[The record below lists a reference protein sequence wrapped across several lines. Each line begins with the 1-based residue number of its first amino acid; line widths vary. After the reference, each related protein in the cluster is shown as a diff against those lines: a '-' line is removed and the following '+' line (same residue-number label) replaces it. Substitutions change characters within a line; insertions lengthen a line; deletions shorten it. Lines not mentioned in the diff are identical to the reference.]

1 MPDLVKSNVIQGVPA
16 TDIVLRT
23 AIMAALDDIRA
34 NPWLLDFCFQSLRH
48 DVLTRKEY
56 GEGEMQEL
64 KDWVLNNEIAV
75 VMAHNLNNVRQP
87 AISIEVADSN
97 EIQQVLGDIHHTYV
111 EKIVFVTKLPPLL
124 TFTPAAYD
132 KATGLITL
140 APTQNTAKVFV
151 GNRVLDRVNNVAY
164 LIEEVVDDYSFRIPA
179 DTELNLTRAEVVP
192 ADDLWTANCESVRLQ
207 EGFNIDCIVQGDP
220 TKTLILE
227 ALAKFILYRYK
238 EDLLEA
244 RGFENTIIKSSGMTF
259 STMYG
264 KEATQLLWKRVAMIT
279 GWSELSWPKTVSPPI
294 AGMHVGIL
302 IPTTSG
308 APSGD
313 TTAAWD
319 TVLEEDTLG
328 S

>member
-1 MPDLVKSNVIQGVPA
+1 MPDLVKSTVIQGVPA
-16 TDIVLRT
+16 TDIVVRT

-56 GEGEMQEL
+56 GEAEMQEL

-87 AISIEVADSN
+87 AISIEVGDSN
-97 EIQQVLGDIHHTYV
+97 EIQQILGDIHVTYT

-124 TFTPAAYD
+124 VFTPASYD
-132 KATGLITL
+132 KATGTITL
-140 APTQNTAKVFV
+140 ASGQTTDNVFV
-151 GNRVLDRVNNVAY
+151 GNRVLDRANNAAY
-164 LIEEVVDDYSFRIPA
+164 LITEVIDSHTFTIGA
-179 DTELNLTRAEVVP
+179 GIELSLLRAEVVP

-227 ALAKFILYRYK
+227 GLVKFMLYRYK
-238 EDLLEA
+238 QSLLEA
-244 RGFENTIIKSSGMTF
+244 RGFENTIIRSSGMTF

-264 KEATQLLWKRVAMIT
+264 KEATQLLWKRVAMVT
-279 GWSELSWPKTVSPPI
+279 GWSELSWPKTISPPI
-294 AGMHVGIL
+294 AGLRVSIL
-302 IPTTSG
+302 IPTTTG
-308 APSGD
+308 APSGASD
-313 TTAAWD
+313 AAWD
-319 TVLEEDTLG
+319 TVLEGDTLG